1 MNKLAE
7 VERKLPTVWK
17 KTGVPQLALVVMVL
31 VGLFG
36 IGGAK
41 LSAYANSTM
50 AGFATGQYSITA
62 DMNQRISAAA
72 NVITIAK
79 KIPNLDKTL
88 LEQAQQAVDAAENLS
103 SPAQAYQNNQAMETA
118 IEALYNTA
126 LTQADAQQK
135 DQLSEQHSEFLSR
148 GTILR
153 NSAYNEQAKAFND
166 KRNAF
171 PANLIGALWGV
182 QEAEYFA

>member
-7 VERKLPTVWK
+7 VEKRLPAVCK
-17 KTGVPQLALVVMVL
+17 KAGVPQIALVAMLV

-41 LSAYANSTM
+41 LSAYSHNTM
-50 AGFATGQYSITA
+50 ASFSSGQYSITA

-72 NVITIAK
+72 NVVTVAK
-79 KIPNLDKTL
+79 KIANVDQTL
-88 LEQAQQAVDAAENLS
+88 IQAAQQAIDAAEDLS
-103 SPAQAYQNNQAMETA
+103 SPAQAYRNNQAMETA
-118 IEALYNTA
+118 VEALYNAA
-126 LTQADAQQK
+126 LDKADAQQK
-135 DQLSEQHSEFLSR
+135 EMLSEQHSEFMSR

-153 NSAYNEQAKAFND
+153 NSAYNEQAQDFNKD
-166 KRNAF
+166 RNAF
-171 PANLIGALWGV
+171 PANLIGAVWGV